1 MDLLRNPVRA
11 YAWGSRTAIASLLG
25 RPVPAPHP
33 EAELWI
39 GAHPTDPSVL
49 LGDPERSLLAAVEQD
64 PDGQLGRA
72 CVQRFGPRLPFL
84 LKVLAADEPLSM
96 QAHPSARLA
105 REGFAREQAKGIPL
119 DAPQRNYKDPDHK
132 PELVC
137 ALTEFHALAGFRAVP
152 GALELLHALNVRQ
165 LAAYV
170 ELLNAQPDADGLRA
184 LFTTWIT
191 LPQPALAELMPYLL
205 AACVE
210 HIKGRGPFAR
220 ECRTVLQLAEPY
232 PTDAGV
238 MTSLLLNHV
247 VLSPG
252 EAIYLPPGN
261 LHAYLHG
268 TAVEIQANSDNV
280 LRGGLTPKH
289 VDVPELLRVLDFAA
303 GDIPVLRGEYGGEP
317 GAAREVGY
325 PTPTPEF
332 RLSRLDW
339 AAGDTEPAELD
350 GHTGHR
356 DPGRRHHGR
365 RDHRHHDPRRRDH
378 GHRDRGPQVL
388 LSVAGT
394 AVLET
399 ADGRKLELPRG
410 AAAWVAAT
418 DPPVTVRGTGDDCRV
433 FRATTGKVG

>member
-1 MDLLRNPVRA
+1 VKLLRNPVRA
-11 YAWGSRTAIASLLG
+11 YAWGSRTAIAALLG

-49 LGDPERSLLAAVEQD
+49 LCDPERSLLAAIDAD
-64 PDGQLGRA
+64 PDGQLGK
-72 CVQRFGPRLPFL
+72 CVVERFGPRLPFL
-84 LKVLAADEPLSM
+84 LKVLAAEEPLSM

-105 REGFAREQAKGIPL
+105 REGFAREQARGIPL

-152 GALELLHALNVRQ
+152 RALELLHALNVRG

-170 ELLNAQPDADGLRA
+170 ELLAAQPDANGLRA

-191 LPQPALAELMPYLL
+191 LPQPALAELIPCLL
-205 AACVE
+205 TACVE
-210 HIKGRGPFAR
+210 HIRARGPFAR

-247 VLSPG
+247 VLAPG

-289 VDVPELLRVLDFAA
+289 VDVPELLRVVDFVAC
-303 GDIPVLRGEYGGEP
+303 DIPVFCGNPNGGHHETVY
-317 GAAREVGY
+317 R
-325 PTPTPEF
+325 TPTPEF
-332 RLSRLDW
+332 ELSRLDW
-339 AAGDTEPAELD
+339 AGYDTERVRLD
-350 GHTGHR
+350 GDEPH
-356 DPGRRHHGR
+356 
-365 RDHRHHDPRRRDH
+365 
-378 GHRDRGPQVL
+378 VL

-394 AVLET
+394 AVLE
-399 ADGRKLELPRG
+399 AEDGRTLELPRG
-410 AAAWVAAT
+410 ASVWIAAT
-418 DPPVTVRGTGDDCRV
+418 DPPVTVRGTGEQCRV
-433 FRATTGKVG
+433 FRATTGKVC

>member
-1 MDLLRNPVRA
+1 VGLILVDLLRNPVRA

-25 RPVPAPHP
+25 RSVPAPHP

-39 GAHPTDPSVL
+39 GAHSTDPSVL
-49 LGDPERSLLAAVEQD
+49 LSDPERSLLAAVEQD
-64 PDGQLGRA
+64 ADGQLGKA
-72 CVQRFGPRLPFL
+72 CADRFGARLPFL

-105 REGFAREQAKGIPL
+105 REGFAREQALRIPV
-119 DAPQRNYKDPDHK
+119 DAPQRNYKDPEHK

-152 GALELLHALNVRQ
+152 GALELLHALNVRE

-191 LPQPALAELMPYLL
+191 LPQPALTELMPYLF

-210 HIKGRGPFAR
+210 HIRARGPFAR

-238 MTSLLLNHV
+238 MISLLLNHV
-247 VLSPG
+247 MLKPG

-261 LHAYLHG
+261 LHAHLHG
-268 TAVEIQANSDNV
+268 TAVEVQANSDNV

-289 VDVPELLRVLDFAA
+289 VDVPELLRVLDFSA
-303 GDIPVLRGEYGGEP
+303 GDMPAMRGDCESEHGEWAE
-317 GAAREVGY
+317 GEVVY
-325 PTPTPEF
+325 RTPTPEF

-339 AAGDTEPAELD
+339 AAGDTEPAALD
-350 GHTGHR
+350 S
-356 DPGRRHHGR
+356 PVEHGG
-365 RDHRHHDPRRRDH
+365 P
-378 GHRDRGPQVL
+378 GPQVL

-394 AVLET
+394 AVLEA

-410 AAAWVAAT
+410 AAAWVAAV
-418 DPPVTVRGTGDDCRV
+418 DPPVTVRGTGDECRV
-433 FRATTGKVG
+433 FRATTGKIA